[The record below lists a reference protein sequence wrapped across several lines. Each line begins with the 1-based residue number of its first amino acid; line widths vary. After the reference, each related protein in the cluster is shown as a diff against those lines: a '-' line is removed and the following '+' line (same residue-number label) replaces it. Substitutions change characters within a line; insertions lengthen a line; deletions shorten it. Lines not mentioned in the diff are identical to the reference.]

1 MKKDLIYF
9 RKELKEK
16 QSQVEILRQISET
29 ISYNWNLEQIFNSI
43 IDIVGRYAS
52 SDSCFIYLIDGDK
65 IILKASQN
73 PHKAALGK
81 IVMKIG
87 EGLTGWAV
95 QHKKEVVIN
104 SKAYEDKRFKFFNT
118 LPEDKFEA
126 FVSIPIVFKEKIVG
140 VINVQHTKKKEYQA
154 DKIAFLKI
162 IAKQV
167 GGAIENARLACET
180 DFLKDALEARK
191 IIEKAKGILMSKLSI
206 SEEEA
211 YKIIHR
217 KSMDK
222 RKTIKEVSEAIILS
236 KEILE

>member
-1 MKKDLIYF
+1 MKKDLIYLK
-9 RKELKEK
+9 KELREK
-16 QSQVEILRQISET
+16 QSQIEILRQISET

-43 IDIVGRYAS
+43 IDIVSKYAD
-52 SDSCFIYLIDGDK
+52 SDSCFIYLIDADK

-104 SKAYEDKRFKFFNT
+104 SKAYKDKRFKFFNT

-140 VINVQHTKKKEYQA
+140 
-154 DKIAFLKI
+154 
-162 IAKQV
+162 
-167 GGAIENARLACET
+167 AI
-180 DFLKDALEARK
+180 
-191 IIEKAKGILMSKLSI
+191 MSST
-206 SEEEA
+206 
-211 YKIIHR
+211 R
-217 KSMDK
+217 K
-222 RKTIKEVSEAIILS
+222 RKNIKPT
-236 KEILE
+236 K